1 MITQDMQA
9 VPSAAA
15 KPPTLAREK
24 REVFDVLL
32 GNQRNG
38 VKDMTRHEIRA
49 GFMRLH
55 GRTVERGQISAVV
68 AKLLKA
74 GVLEEGSPRI
84 CNCCASEGKTLTTVL
99 IPATQVRLF
108 A

>member
-74 GVLEEGSPRI
+74 GVLEESSPRI
-84 CNCCASEGKTLTTVL
+84 CNCCADEGKALTTVL